1 MRRTA
6 ATLVATAGLLAG
18 SVGQAAA
25 VGSWAEEP
33 VPTTA
38 ETAKLTAAGSA
49 RGESWAFGYNGG
61 NPKIQ
66 TSAVYRKG
74 EQGWQEVPLDSIGPL
89 GDGAV
94 LAPND
99 VWTIGMS
106 AKTGSGSSA
115 HWDGQKWTRI
125 GLDPLP
131 GKYVRPLALKAFA
144 SDDVWT
150 VGQTYSTRGLAQ
162 HWDGAAW
169 TDVPVPVLENGGY
182 SLVDVDGVATDDL
195 WSVGSVPSTSRSVAL
210 HWDGATWAEVPAPDF
225 DPNPDVPE
233 ALTNVLALAADDVW
247 VGGHT
252 GESQQKVPY
261 TAHWDGTGW
270 EVFNLHESGHVTD
283 LIQVGDQVQLFAIG
297 PNLEPLWRIWEG
309 SSWQG
314 ALAPPSVRVEGAAV
328 QDDGAVLGVGYTGS
342 GDALEPY
349 TATYHE

>member
-6 ATLVATAGLLAG
+6 ATLIATAGLLAG

-25 VGSWAEEP
+25 VGSWTEEP
-33 VPTTA
+33 VPTTSA
-38 ETAKLTAAGSA
+38 SATLTAAGSA
-49 RGESWAFGYNGG
+49 QGESWAFGYDGANT
-61 NPKIQ
+61 KFQ
-66 TSAVYRKG
+66 TSAVYRKD
-74 EQGWQEVPLDSIGPL
+74 EQGWQAVPLDSIGPL
-89 GDGAV
+89 ADGAV
-94 LAPND
+94 LAPDD
-99 VWTIGMS
+99 VWTIGTS
-106 AKTGSGSSA
+106 TATGSGGSA
-115 HWDGQKWTRI
+115 HWDGQAWTRI

-131 GKYVRPLALKAFA
+131 GKDVRPLALKAFA

-150 VGQTYSTRGLAQ
+150 VGHTYSTRGLAQ
-162 HWDGAAW
+162 HWDGATW

-182 SLVDVDGVATDDL
+182 SLVDVDGAASNDL

-210 HWDGATWAEVPAPDF
+210 HWDGAAWTEVPAPDF
-225 DPNPDVPE
+225 DPNPDVTE

-252 GESQQKVPY
+252 GESQRRVPY

-297 PNLEPLWRIWEG
+297 PNLEPIWYEWADG
-309 SSWQG
+309 GWQG
-314 ALAPPSVRVEGAAV
+314 KLAPPMVRVEGAAV

-342 GDALEPY
+342 GDALNPY